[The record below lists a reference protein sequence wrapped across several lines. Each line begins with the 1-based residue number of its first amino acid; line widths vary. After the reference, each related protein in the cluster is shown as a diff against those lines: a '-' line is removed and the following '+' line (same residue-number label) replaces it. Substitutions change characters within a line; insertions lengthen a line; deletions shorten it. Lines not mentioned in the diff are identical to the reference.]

1 MSCTIINRT
10 TKKQTRKNDEGQI
23 YRGSEYRGV
32 SINGG
37 KWQVFFIVKNKKF
50 YAGQVASEYEAAR
63 LYDKLSILHNG
74 SDGKFNFSYN
84 AREVKMI
91 LDHFAE

>member
-1 MSCTIINRT
+1 VNKT
-10 TKKQTRKNDEGQI
+10 TKKQTRKNGEGQI

-50 YAGQVASEYEAAR
+50 YVGQVSSEYDAAR
-63 LYDKLSILHNG
+63 LYDKLSIMHNG
-74 SDGKFNFSYN
+74 SEGKSNFSYN
-84 AREVKMI
+84 SIEVQTI
-91 LDHFAE
+91 LKCFSEPESE